1 MRAPLPAPLL
11 APLMLLGAATALA
24 EAPPFV
30 ADAVART
37 SPGARATVTEY
48 RPTLPPGCEA
58 TSAVALASPDLAGR
72 LMLRLSG
79 TSGGG
84 LVCDGFATARAQ
96 LVGPVYVVTKPV
108 ARGAPLADAVT
119 LEDRPVHGL
128 PSRVNNLTTGATAAQ
143 PLPPGTVLEARHVA
157 TQGPKAGDKVTVV
170 LKSGAITLVQEARLA
185 PCIPGRSCAVLPTGR
200 RVEGQLV
207 EGRLVVE
214 VR

>member
-1 MRAPLPAPLL
+1 VRAALL
-11 APLMLLGAATALA
+11 APLMVLASTALA

-30 ADAVART
+30 VEAIART

-48 RPTLPPGCEA
+48 RPTLPAGCAA
-58 TSAVALASPDLAGR
+58 TGAVALASPDLSGR

-79 TSGGG
+79 TAGSGGS
-84 LVCDGFATARAQ
+84 CDGFATARAQ
-96 LVGPVYVVTKPV
+96 LLGPVYVVTKAV

-119 LEDRPVHGL
+119 VEERPVQGL
-128 PSRVNNLTTGATAAQ
+128 PSRVNDLTPGATAAQ
-143 PLPPGTVLEARHVA
+143 TLPPGTVLEVRHVA
-157 TQGPKAGDKVTVV
+157 AQGPKAGDKVTIV
-170 LKSGAITLVQEARLA
+170 LRSGAITLTQEGRLA

-207 EGRLVVE
+207 DGRLVVE